1 MIEPNENLPQPDEYG
16 PDLVTVEDEDGV
28 THTFEKLDAIET
40 EDGCRYVAMIPYY
53 EDPAE
58 AIDDDGELII
68 LEVQEDEEGHLL
80 LPIEDDDLYDEIAD
94 IFEERLSE
102 YYEIESDSEPLDDDL
117 TDTDGD

>member
-1 MIEPNENLPQPDEYG
+1 MCEFEEVELTDEEFG

-40 EDGCRYVAMIPYY
+40 DKGRYVALLPFY

-58 AIDDDGELII
+58 MLNDDGELII
-68 LEVQEDEEGHLL
+68 LEVQEDGDGNMLV
-80 LPIEDDDLYDEIAD
+80 PIEDDDLFDEIAD

-102 YYEIESDSEPLDDDL
+102 YYEIDSE
-117 TDTDGD
+117 